1 MVVCLP
7 GATVHFVNLTQSRIP
22 WEETL
27 NEGLSRSGGS
37 EGVSE
42 GVSVGPLRAFLGGL
56 S

>member
-7 GATVHFVNLTQSRIP
+7 GAMVHFVSLTESRIP

-27 NEGLSRSGGS
+27 NEGLSRLGEY
-37 EGVSE
+37 EGVPV
-42 GVSVGPLRAFLGGL
+42 GVSVGHLRAFLWGL

>member
-7 GATVHFVNLTQSRIP
+7 GAMVHFVSLTESRIP

-27 NEGLSRSGGS
+27 NEGLSRLGGY
-37 EGVSE
+37 EGVPV
-42 GVSVGPLRAFLGGL
+42 GVSVGHLRVFLWGL